1 MEIKRKYFARYLHD
15 IAIEQIAAEYTEKGY
30 KVSRE
35 TKLGKYQADLIA
47 EKNNE
52 KIVIEVKSGELSQK
66 RKAELTELADYV
78 RKQGNYKFLVAVA
91 TAPKEKK
98 LEIDE
103 IERLLTDEFI
113 ADFPSDLDELST
125 HTRIEEV
132 SDIDI
137 DEIAIRGE
145 RIFVVGDG
153 VVSVELQYGSDND
166 QERGDGQT
174 LNDSFPFEFEVTLK
188 YNDKGK
194 LVIDEVDK
202 LDVDTS
208 SFYN

>member
-1 MEIKRKYFARYLHD
+1 MEIKRKYFAKYLHD
-15 IAIEQIAAEYTEKGY
+15 IAIEQIAEEYIEKGY

-35 TKLGKYQADLIA
+35 TKLGKYQADLVA

-52 KIVIEVKSGELSQK
+52 KIVIEVKSGELSPK
-66 RKAELTELADYV
+66 RKAELAELADYV
-78 RKQGNYKFLVAVA
+78 RNQGNYKFLVAVA

-103 IERLLTDEFI
+103 IESLLTEELI
-113 ADFPSDLDELST
+113 ADLPSDLDELST

-132 SDIDI
+132 GDIDI
-137 DEIAIRGE
+137 DEITITGE
-145 RIFVVGDG
+145 NILVSGDG
-153 VVSVELQYGSDND
+153 VVSVELQYGSDHD
-166 QERGDGQT
+166 QVKGDGQT
-174 LNDSFPFEFEVTLK
+174 LNDSFPFEFEITLK

-194 LVIDEVDK
+194 LVIDEVDR
-202 LDVDTS
+202 LEVDTS